1 MTIENNPVGDGGQ
14 ASEPQPFS
22 LNDDGTVNIPDGDSM
37 TSVSVEE
44 LGKGFMRQSDYTRKT
59 QDLALQRKDLASA
72 QQLYD
77 QLQANPHGMVT
88 ALADQLGVQL
98 PQAPAPQT
106 QNNRHDDDWDS
117 GGWDEGTQPAPQQED
132 PRVTQM
138 MDMFTQ
144 LQSQLN
150 QVATNQART
159 SVETELDGVVA
170 GLAEIG
176 VQVEDSAAIVR
187 FAKDRN
193 MGNLAD
199 AANLMYQDDIVEAR
213 VAAAT
218 QEQQIVEQKREA
230 SQVVTPG
237 VGVAGETPAPSG
249 EDGTGLDLR
258 AALDAALSEHG
269 VSDIRQVSFDA
280 PVRDSY

>member
-187 FAKDRN
+187 AQLERVRN
-193 MGNLAD
+193 QVQPASKISERRRLRFGRWPRRRNSSYHLQTNLEIET
-199 AANLMYQDDIVEAR
+199 QPAR
-213 VAAAT
+213 
-218 QEQQIVEQKREA
+218 RLG
-230 SQVVTPG
+230 TP
-237 VGVAGETPAPSG
+237 
-249 EDGTGLDLR
+249 LRNR
-258 AALDAALSEHG
+258 AAIHNHVDRRSSIKLVFQLRQMHISHVQPEHG
-269 VSDIRQVSFDA
+269 SLPLVL
-280 PVRDSY
+280 